1 MPTRG
6 IVLVLIGLLMAM
18 AVLIV
23 ALLQFTHREPRG
35 HGTTRAQTAS
45 TNVPAATAPASAAVP
60 APETPTQPAP
70 APAAV
75 GPNPPEGA
83 PLAAVTI
90 DTPQENESVP
100 RMFQVKGHCSQV
112 PPGQHLL
119 LVIQTGRVF
128 SPKWPPIEVKG
139 DSWTG
144 RAMEYGVRAGGSFTL
159 CVFEVNDAGLEEISR
174 WDAEGVKS
182 RRWPPFRE
190 IPGGTL
196 LTSMK
201 LRVADQQKP

>member
-18 AVLIV
+18 ALLIV

-35 HGTTRAQTAS
+35 HSTTHAQTAS
-45 TNVPAATAPASAAVP
+45 TNVPAAAAPSPAAVP
-60 APETPTQPAP
+60 TPEAPPVAAP
-70 APAAV
+70 AGA
-75 GPNPPEGA
+75 GTNSPEGA
-83 PLAAVTI
+83 SVAAVTI
-90 DTPQENESVP
+90 DTPQENDSVA

-112 PPGQHLL
+112 PSGQHLL
-119 LVIQTGRVF
+119 LAIQTGRVF
-128 SPKWPPIEVKG
+128 SPKWPPIEVNA

-159 CVFEVNDAGLEEISR
+159 CVFAVNDAGLEEISR
-174 WDAEGVKS
+174 WDAEGVKT

-201 LRVADQQKP
+201 LRVVEQPKQ

>member
-18 AVLIV
+18 ALLIV
-23 ALLQFTHREPRG
+23 ALLQFTHREPRA
-35 HGTTRAQTAS
+35 HSTLSVPTTSSNAAAAV
-45 TNVPAATAPASAAVP
+45 VPATAVP
-60 APETPTQPAP
+60 IPAP
-70 APAAV
+70 V
-75 GPNPPEGA
+75 GTNPPEGA
-83 PLAAVTI
+83 PIAAVTI
-90 DTPQENESVP
+90 DSPEENESVP
-100 RMFQVKGHCSQV
+100 RMFEVKGHCSQV
-112 PPGQHLL
+112 PSGQHLL
-119 LVIQTGRVF
+119 LAIQTGRVF
-128 SPKWPPIEVKG
+128 SPKWPPIEVGG

-159 CVFEVNDAGLEEISR
+159 CVFAVNDAGLEEISR
-174 WDAEGVKS
+174 WDAEGVKT

-201 LRVADQQKP
+201 LRVAEQPKP